1 MKREHTFKTNI
12 SNQNSPSLFLFLIVS
27 LILCLRGKPSDLR
40 IWSLE
45 DLEKEMATYPSIL
58 AWRIPWTEEP
68 DGLQSMWSQRVGHD
82 WVTNTPLESFLPLI
96 LILALHA
103 TVSFAQDTWL
113 PRRYFKLKIGKALI
127 PISVCQTFNFP
138 KDTHLLKIYHHL
150 LGYANPQTLF
160 LDSFFSLTSC
170 QIHHQVQ
177 YFLCWKYIWNLT
189 TSVRCH
195 WQHSILSGYQ
205 LSPGLVTKVLLG
217 LLASALAPS
226 HSLPSERAR
235 IHNLNIELWFLCFPS

>member
-1 MKREHTFKTNI
+1 MRREHTFKTKVC
-12 SNQNSPSLFLFLIVS
+12 NQNSPSLFLFLIVS

-45 DLEKEMATYPSIL
+45 DLEKEMATHPSIL

-68 DGLQSMWSQRVGHD
+68 GVLQSMWSQRAGHA
-82 WVTNTPLESFLPLI
+82 WVTNTPLERFLPLI

-113 PRRYFKLKIGKALI
+113 PRRYFKLKIVKTLI
-127 PISVCQTFNFP
+127 PISVCQTFHFP
-138 KDTHLLKIYHHL
+138 KDTHPLKIYHHL
-150 LGYANPQTLF
+150 LGYANPHTLF
-160 LDSFFSLTSC
+160 LDASFPLTSC
-170 QIHHQVQ
+170 QIHHQVL
-177 YFLCWKYIWNLT
+177 YFLYWKYVWNLT
-189 TSVRCH
+189 TSIPCH
-195 WQHSILSGYQ
+195 RQHSILSVYQ

-217 LLASALAPS
+217 LLTSALAPS

-235 IHNLNIELWFLCFPS
+235 INNLKIELWFFYFPS